1 MDTIKPADLKR
12 VVKMATPTGGV
23 AGAWTLEV
31 EGEWWFA
38 TRYFAR
44 KMDLPMFN
52 VLASFN
58 IDAHKPQGIAVN
70 GSSVTTVD
78 TETPAF
84 RSILEK
90 AAGQC
95 TPLTFHETIGG
106 RMTVARSFDRK
117 GKPTDLYV
125 VAEEDNSPLTF
136 LEPNYAHM
144 AGALADGVALAGS
157 DALGIIAI
165 HKADEMT
172 GVIMPV
178 RPL

>member
-12 VVKMATPTGGV
+12 VVKMATPGGGV

-31 EGEWWFA
+31 DDEWWFA

-52 VLASFN
+52 CLASFN
-58 IDAHKPQGIAVN
+58 IDANAPQGIMVN

-84 RSILEK
+84 QSILER

-117 GKPTDLYV
+117 GKATDLYV
-125 VAEEDNSPLTF
+125 VAEEANTPLTF
-136 LEPNYAHM
+136 LEPDYAHM
-144 AGALADGVALAGS
+144 VGALDDGVALAGS
-157 DALGIIAI
+157 DALGVIAV
-165 HKADEMT
+165 HKGDEMT

-178 RPL
+178 RPS